1 MSRFPRFHGI
11 SLAAGAYIENLRAE
25 RLGSDPT
32 ELAPGRFWYNTT
44 EKALKYTDLDDG
56 GGVVVQVFATG
67 EQIEALSGRI
77 GAIEA
82 DYASTSYVES
92 KIAELG
98 TGFNYVGEITPGVD
112 EASALDALT
121 LADTGAGA
129 YYKAAAA
136 GYVKVG
142 STGTARYVNAKDGV
156 LFNASGTVD
165 VVDNSNSEIG
175 GVADFVEVTGST
187 DTGFTVDLAAAFK
200 GRVSDLETGLASE
213 TQARKDADTAL
224 SGRLDAVETLPGQL
238 NAQRFTYQST
248 AAAVEHLIDHNLN
261 SLFVAV
267 DVWSEG
273 DDGKYRKD
281 IVDIE
286 ETSANRVTVRLTE
299 SAKIKA
305 VVQVM
310 EPV

>member
-1 MSRFPRFHGI
+1 MSRFPRMHGI
-11 SLAAGAYIENLRAE
+11 SLAAGGFIENLRAE
-25 RLGSDPT
+25 RLADDPT
-32 ELAPGRFWYNTT
+32 ELAAGRVWFNET
-44 EKALKYTDLDDG
+44 EKALKFTSLDEAG
-56 GGVVVQVFATG
+56 GIVLHTVANKA
-67 EQIEALSGRI
+67 ELAALAGRL
-77 GAIEA
+77 ASVES
-82 DYASTSYVES
+82 DYASTQYVEA

-98 TGFNYVGEITPGVD
+98 TGFNYVGEVTPGVD
-112 EASALDALT
+112 EASALDVLT
-121 LADTGAGA
+121 LSDTGAGA

-142 STGTARYVNAKDGV
+142 TGTARYINTKDGV

-165 VVDNSNSEIG
+165 VIDNSNSEVG

-200 GRVSDLETGLASE
+200 GRVTDLETGLASE

-224 SGRLDAVETLPGQL
+224 SGRLDAVEALPGQL
-238 NAQRFTYQST
+238 NAKRFTFQST
-248 AAAVEHLIDHNLN
+248 AAAVEHTVDHNLN

-267 DVWSEG
+267 DVWTEG

-281 IVDIE
+281 IVTVE
-286 ETSANRVTVRLTE
+286 ETNANRVTVSLTE

-305 VVQVM
+305 TVQVM
-310 EPV
+310 EAI